1 MLAWMSMLRY
11 QPSLRMRLMLWMML
25 VFLLIQGSLSVVL
38 YLYQR
43 RSVEEFFDTRI
54 LAHYNVIAS
63 DLTELVPGLN
73 NDSLQNYAADYGRFL
88 PQRQLTI
95 NVYDTEGNP
104 IATSQSPERL
114 LSAEEWHAV
123 REARLPVIYG
133 RPGDGTSGTRVASG
147 WLNADGHRYLL
158 VVAWSDLYVAQMQQL
173 FSEAV
178 VFMILIGLAALL
190 ASAYALSGVIAAP
203 FQAVR
208 RLIIALDP
216 ENLGSPVPRPTRGA
230 VELLEI
236 DAELERIRARLEVA
250 FTSQEHFMA
259 NVSHELKTPISVML
273 TEAQNLQR
281 TDLPK
286 DARAFLA
293 SIIEELDKLGRTIDS
308 FLLLTR
314 VRHGKSTIPHARP
327 CTMRDIISE
336 SYESCAAMA
345 ALHRVRLV
353 ISFPPDDDDAA
364 VHGNCDLL
372 RTVVDNILRN
382 AIRFSPPEEAVTL
395 TMELRDGSVRLVVR
409 DQGPGIPTDMLPRIF
424 DRFAQSPQEQRRG
437 RGHGLGLEIAHGIV
451 ALHGGTITA
460 HNLPEK
466 GCEFVVTFP
475 LFEENTLWHARDRT
489 PLSVPS
495 DRAHSLFTNRR

>member
-1 MLAWMSMLRY
+1 MLRY

-25 VFLLIQGSLSVVL
+25 IFLLIQGSLSVVL

-63 DLTELVPGLN
+63 DMRGMFPALTNER
-73 NDSLQNYAADYGRFL
+73 LQRYAEDYGRFL

-95 NVYDTEGNP
+95 NVYNRDGQP
-104 IATSQSPERL
+104 VATSQSPERL
-114 LSAEEWHAV
+114 LSPEEWRSV
-123 REARLPVIYG
+123 READRPIIYG
-133 RPGDGTSGTRVASG
+133 RPGAGTSGTRVAAG
-147 WLNADGHRYLL
+147 WFTADGERYLA
-158 VVAWSDLYVAQMQQL
+158 VVAWSDLYVAHIQQL
-173 FSEAV
+173 FSGAV
-178 VFMILIGLAALL
+178 VFMILIGLASLL

-273 TEAQNLQR
+273 TEAQNLHR
-281 TDLPK
+281 SEIPK
-286 DARAFLA
+286 EARAFLT
-293 SIIEELDKLGRTIDS
+293 SIIEELEKLGRTIDS

-327 CTMRDIISE
+327 CTMRDVISE

-353 ISFPPDDDDAA
+353 VSFPADDDDAA

-382 AIRFSPPEEAVTL
+382 AIRFSPPEETVTL
-395 TMELRDGSVRLVVR
+395 TMELRDKDVRIVVR
-409 DQGPGIPTDMLPRIF
+409 DQGPGIPTDLLPRIF

-451 ALHGGTITA
+451 SLHGGTITA
-460 HNLPEK
+460 HNLPDR
-466 GCEFVVTFP
+466 GCEFVVILP
-475 LFEENTLWHARDRT
+475 LHEENTLWHAQEPV

-495 DRAHSLFTNRR
+495 DRSHSLHTNRR